1 MAFEISKVDIWTGEL
16 ADRPRALMRRLAVL
30 SQAGANLEFVIVR
43 RDRRGRA
50 VAFMAPLKGAAQAR
64 AAKKAGLAQNAAL
77 AYLRVTAPNKAGLG
91 AKIAGA
97 LGDAGLNMVGLSA
110 AAIGRQ
116 SVCYVEVKKQDAAK
130 ARAAL
135 KKALGA

>member
-50 VAFMAPLKGAAQAR
+50 VAFIAPLKGAAQIQ
-64 AAKKAGLAQNAAL
+64 AAAEAEITKATSMHT
-77 AYLRVTAPNKAGLG
+77 LRVEGPNRPGLG
-91 AKIAGA
+91 ELITRA
-97 LGDAGLNMVGLSA
+97 LGNEGVNLRGLSA
-110 AAIGRQ
+110 AAIGGRSLTYLRFRNLDDAQRARQ
-116 SVCYVEVKKQDAAK
+116 
-130 ARAAL
+130 AL
-135 KKALGA
+135 KRALR